1 MLILT
6 PRSLRVIDKDQ
17 LALRQSPRLRSLNV
31 FLPVLNSP
39 QLRAQSLVLA
49 AAVIGGAGL
58 SFTPVPA
65 PWLTG
70 AMFGAALA
78 GAWRPLRDVG
88 PTFRDFAFLVGG
100 LSLGCAV
107 RPETLRA
114 FAHYPVSL
122 AILAVGV
129 ILTIILSTYA
139 LTRLFGW
146 RRAEAIFASSPGA
159 LSTVVILASSENC
172 DLRRVVVVQML
183 RLFAIIACLPSIM
196 IASGLL
202 MGHQPGPVATPM
214 NAFETAEVF
223 VIGLAAAYAASWLRF
238 PSPWFLGPMIAAGT
252 LTGSGLI
259 ETVFPPPLA
268 TIGFVMI
275 GAYMGVRFH
284 GLKARDIIAVLPAAL
299 VSLLITIVTAFSLA
313 FVAHWVATIPTA
325 EALIAF
331 APGGLEAMAILA
343 FALHLD
349 PVFIGAHHLARF
361 LGIGLGLPVLI
372 RFWPSLFGLN
382 RQAPQS

>member
-1 MLILT
+1 MPAASPFKPYL
-6 PRSLRVIDKDQ
+6 DQ
-17 LALRQSPRLRSLNV
+17 TIT
-31 FLPVLNSP
+31 
-39 QLRAQSLVLA
+39 LA
-49 AAVIGGAGL
+49 AALAGGLILA
-58 SFTPVPA
+58 FTPVPA

-70 AMFGAALA
+70 AMLGAAGA
-78 GAWRPLRDVG
+78 GAWRPLKDVG
-88 PTFRDFAFLVGG
+88 PTFRDFAFLLGG

-114 FAHYPVSL
+114 FAHYPLSL

-129 ILTIILSTYA
+129 VLTIIFSTYA
-139 LTRLFGW
+139 LMRLFGW

-172 DLRRVVVVQML
+172 DLRRVVVVQMM
-183 RLFAIIACLPSIM
+183 RLFVIIACLPSLM
-196 IASGLL
+196 IGSGMLA
-202 MGHQPGPVATPM
+202 GHGPGAAGSAMT
-214 NAFETAEVF
+214 ALETAEVF
-223 VIGLAAAYAASWLRF
+223 AIGLVAAYVAIWLRF
-238 PSPWFLGPMIAAGT
+238 PSPWFLGPMIAAGS

-259 ETVFPPPLA
+259 TDIFPPALA
-268 TIGFVMI
+268 TTGFVMI

-284 GLKARDIIAVLPAAL
+284 GLKARDILNIFPAAL
-299 VSLLITIVTAFSLA
+299 VSLVITLVTAFSLA
-313 FVAHWVATIPTA
+313 FVAHWVARIPTA

-372 RFWPSLFGLN
+372 RFWPGLFGVASKAPEA
-382 RQAPQS
+382 QAR